1 LSEGADMTDTRHQ
14 AALAAEKE
22 YYAGLVAIEDQRL
35 YGHVLRHIDIR
46 VSKSQSVLTH
56 TSIMIAVLGAII
68 AFTDRD
74 VTPGWITVALLLEL
88 LGYIGLTAYLVLTM
102 AMSSPA
108 VMRGGAFSDRFI
120 MLARKRRRIHNF
132 VVKAVA
138 PLTLILA
145 LTLIAEFLFFV
156 LNG

>member
-1 LSEGADMTDTRHQ
+1 MNGSRYDE
-14 AALAAEKE
+14 ALKAEKA
-22 YYAGLVAIEDQRL
+22 YYAGLAGLEDHRQ

-74 VTPGWITVALLLEL
+74 VTPAFITIALLLEL

-102 AMSSPA
+102 AMSSPD
-108 VMRGGAFSDRFI
+108 VMKGGEFSDKFI
-120 MLARKRRRIHNF
+120 MLARRRRRVHNF

-138 PLTLILA
+138 TLTVILA
-145 LTLIAEFLFFV
+145 LTLIVEFLF
-156 LNG
+156 LLLDR

>member
-1 LSEGADMTDTRHQ
+1 MKRSARYAE
-14 AALAAEKE
+14 ALKAEKA
-22 YYAGLVAIEDQRL
+22 YYAGLAALGDSREYANAVRN
-35 YGHVLRHIDIR
+35 VDIR

-74 VTPGWITVALLLEL
+74 VTPAFITIALLLEL

-102 AMSSPA
+102 AMSSPD
-108 VMRGGAFSDRFI
+108 VMKGGEFSDKFI
-120 MLARKRRRIHNF
+120 MLARGRRRVHNF

-138 PLTLILA
+138 TLTVILA
-145 LTLIAEFLFFV
+145 LTLIVEFLF
-156 LNG
+156 LLLDR